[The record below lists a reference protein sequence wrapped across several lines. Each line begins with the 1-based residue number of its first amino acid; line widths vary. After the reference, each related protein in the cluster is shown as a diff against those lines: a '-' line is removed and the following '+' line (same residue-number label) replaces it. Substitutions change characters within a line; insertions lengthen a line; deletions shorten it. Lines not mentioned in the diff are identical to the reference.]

1 MEKITVQPKVL
12 LIEPE
17 IMNISDLIFDKTNPN
32 VMSDEKLESLGKF
45 MIKIG
50 FRLPIQIRKQTN
62 KIIDGAHR
70 ARWMLNNGY
79 SKVLVQKIECTEAE
93 AKEYRII
100 FNELKGELDET
111 KFAKELQYFKKH
123 GTLDEF
129 AELMTQEKK
138 YFEQKIEV
146 FEESDF
152 KPDESIDDT
161 ITEGMENFSINFHYN
176 NIADYEFILQ
186 KLKLLDKNKELAL
199 LKLVGK

>member
-1 MEKITVQPKVL
+1 MEKITVKQVL

-32 VMSDEKLESLGKF
+32 VMSKEKLESLGKF
-45 MIKIG
+45 MVKIG
-50 FRLPIQIRKQTN
+50 FRLPVQIRKQTS
-62 KIIDGAHR
+62 KIIDGSHR
-70 ARWMLNNGY
+70 TRWMLNNGY
-79 SKVLVQKIECTEAE
+79 TKVLVQKIECTEAE

-129 AELMTQEKK
+129 AELMVQEKK

-161 ITEGMENFSINFHYN
+161 IIEGMENFSINFRYT

-186 KLKLLDKNKELAL
+186 KLKLSDKNKELAL